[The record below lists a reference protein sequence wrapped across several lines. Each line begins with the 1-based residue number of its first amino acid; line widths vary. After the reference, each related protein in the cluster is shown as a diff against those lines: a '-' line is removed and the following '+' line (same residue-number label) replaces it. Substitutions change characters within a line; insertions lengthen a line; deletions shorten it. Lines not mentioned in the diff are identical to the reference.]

1 MHVLL
6 RQRRTQAILWRTQS
20 PFLMLTCT
28 YRGVS
33 YQIPARQSK
42 IQELGYDRGNYIDR
56 VNEAQKQMTYRGINH
71 SFVSN

>member
-1 MHVLL
+1 MSGCGTGELK
-6 RQRRTQAILWRTQS
+6 RFSGGRNS
-20 PFLMLTCT
+20 PSLMLTCT

-42 IQELGYDRGNYIDR
+42 IQELGYDRGNYINR

>member
-1 MHVLL
+1 
-6 RQRRTQAILWRTQS
+6 
-20 PFLMLTCT
+20 MLTCT

>member
-1 MHVLL
+1 
-6 RQRRTQAILWRTQS
+6 
-20 PFLMLTCT
+20 MLTCT

-42 IQELGYDRGNYIDR
+42 IQELGYDRGNYTNR

>member
-1 MHVLL
+1 
-6 RQRRTQAILWRTQS
+6 
-20 PFLMLTCT
+20 MLTCT
-28 YRGVS
+28 YRGLS

-42 IQELGYDRGNYIDR
+42 IQELGYDRGNYINR

>member
-1 MHVLL
+1 MSGCATGELK
-6 RQRRTQAILWRTQS
+6 RFSGRRNS
-20 PFLMLTCT
+20 PSLMLTCT

-42 IQELGYDRGNYIDR
+42 IQELGYDRGHYIDR

-71 SFVSN
+71 SFFSK